1 MSQAITLARPY
12 ARAAFQLAQAQGAL
26 PKWSGLLGFAAQ
38 VAAHPEVQALIG
50 HPRVTAADLAK
61 LVLPQG
67 EVDPAVQRFVDVL
80 AANRRLGLLPEIA
93 GLYDQLRAE
102 AEQVVKATV
111 TSATALDAA
120 AIAQLTASLKRRF
133 GREVEVATAVD
144 PALIGGAVVDAGG
157 VVIDG
162 SIRTKLARLGAALAN

>member
-12 ARAAFQLAQAQGAL
+12 ARAAFQLAQAEGKL
-26 PKWSGLLGFAAQ
+26 PAWSNLLGFAAQ
-38 VAAHPEVQALIG
+38 VAAHPDVQALVG
-50 HPRVTAADLAK
+50 HPKVDDKA
-61 LVLPQG
+61 LVALVQPPG
-67 EVDPAVQRFVDVL
+67 EVDPAFQRFL
-80 AANRRLGLLPEIA
+80 AELAGNGRLALLPEIA

-111 TSATALDAA
+111 TSAVPLDADA
-120 AIAQLTASLKRRF
+120 VARITASLRKRF
-133 GREVEVATAVD
+133 GREVALQTAVD
-144 PALIGGAVVDAGG
+144 PSLIGGAVVDAGD